1 MNKPIGIEVSL
12 AAAEAA
18 SLANVDVV
26 AAYPITPQTHV
37 VEHLAELVAEGKL
50 KAQYVAVESEHSA
63 MSACV
68 GASAAGS
75 RTFTATASQGLALM
89 HEILY
94 LAPSMRLPIVMVVA
108 NRALSAPI
116 NIWADHSDIMPQR
129 DTGWVQL
136 FAENGQEVFD
146 LTLMSF
152 KLAEDHQVLL
162 PVMVNMDGFTLS
174 HVIEPV
180 SMLSKEEADS
190 FLPPM
195 NPARMLDPEDP
206 RSIGAFGAQ
215 DVYTEVK
222 MAQED
227 AMQKAAKVFETVA
240 DEYKQK
246 FGRAYKPV
254 ETYRT
259 EDAKVILVTMGSAGE
274 TARTAV
280 DEMRETGVK
289 VGQVSIRM
297 WRPFP
302 LDQFR
307 QAVSGAKVV
316 AVLDRALS
324 PGSQGGP
331 VGMEVKS
338 AFFGVAEAPVIKDF
352 VAGLGGRELNRK
364 VFKEITSRALDQN
377 QGDEAYTFLDARL
390 K

>member
-1 MNKPIGIEVSL
+1 
-12 AAAEAA
+12 
-18 SLANVDVV
+18 
-26 AAYPITPQTHV
+26 
-37 VEHLAELVAEGKL
+37 
-50 KAQYVAVESEHSA
+50 

>member
-1 MNKPIGIEVSL
+1 
-12 AAAEAA
+12 
-18 SLANVDVV
+18 
-26 AAYPITPQTHV
+26 
-37 VEHLAELVAEGKL
+37 
-50 KAQYVAVESEHSA
+50 
-63 MSACV
+63 
-68 GASAAGS
+68 
-75 RTFTATASQGLALM
+75 
-89 HEILY
+89 
-94 LAPSMRLPIVMVVA
+94 
-108 NRALSAPI
+108 
-116 NIWADHSDIMPQR
+116 
-129 DTGWVQL
+129 
-136 FAENGQEVFD
+136 
-146 LTLMSF
+146 MSF